1 MTYGE
6 KFKEVFGYY
15 PEEIPC
21 PDECP
26 KEYENRSCE
35 GCKYFNLSTNTTF
48 RKVEEDTKNEEKEA
62 TRPCDRSNLS
72 PIDIYNYLRT
82 ASPSEYGVIYAIAAF
97 KLYETMDFEDFLTQV
112 FANLFAVSDKFD
124 PEVMYKAQQMIL
136 KHYGEEG

>member
-26 KEYENRSCE
+26 KEYENRFCE
-35 GCKYFNLSTNTTF
+35 GCKYFNLSTQTVF
-48 RKVEEDTKNEEKEA
+48 SKAEEAKDEKKEA
-62 TRPCDRSNLS
+62 DRQSDRRNLS

-82 ASPSEYGVIYAIAAF
+82 ANPSEYGVIYAIAAF
-97 KLYETMDFEDFLTQV
+97 KLHENMNFEDFLTQV
-112 FANLFAVSDKFD
+112 FADLFAVSDKLD